1 MKAIINLRKT
11 TAVAAIAMIALTA
24 SAQTGPRSSARNN
37 GSEANKAR
45 GAKRSTQNRV
55 EIRQEQEKKNTYQYR
70 LSVVSLIIL
79 QSPGLRQP

>member
-37 GSEANKAR
+37 GSEANESRTVKPL
-45 GAKRSTQNRV
+45 KQSSKPSITDWNH
-55 EIRQEQEKKNTYQYR
+55 
-70 LSVVSLIIL
+70 LSIS
-79 QSPGLRQP
+79 